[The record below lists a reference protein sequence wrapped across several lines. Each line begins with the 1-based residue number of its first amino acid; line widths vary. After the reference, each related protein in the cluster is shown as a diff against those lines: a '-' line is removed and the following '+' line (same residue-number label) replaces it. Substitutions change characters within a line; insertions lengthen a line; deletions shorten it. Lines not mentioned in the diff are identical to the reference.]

1 MNMSVTSRNYHFFPF
16 FVVRTLKI
24 SAFSRF
30 QVDTAVLVV
39 SASLCWDLWDPFIWR
54 NWNFVPLGPR
64 FPVPPSAPASC
75 NHSSTLC
82 YYKLGC
88 FRVCVWVRSHSIHP
102 SLSGLFHLG
111 SGPPGSCGSHL
122 SVVSLFYG
130 TGFGVY
136 ISSALTNSSRNTAVL
151 SMMYTVV
158 PQMMNPFIYSLRNR
172 DMKRALRKLIVRTS
186 SFLWFSLLLCT
197 GISRMN
203 QSHRMP
209 GEPESLTLVPP
220 TYSKM
225 TR

>member
-111 SGPPGSCGSHL
+111 SGPPGSSTWLRTAGISFLKAESC
-122 SVVSLFYG
+122 SVVS
-130 TGFGVY
+130 VY
-136 ISSALTNSSRNTAVL
+136 PTFSF
-151 SMMYTVV
+151 
-158 PQMMNPFIYSLRNR
+158 PFINR
-172 DMKRALRKLIVRTS
+172 HLGC
-186 SFLWFSLLLCT
+186 FP
-197 GISRMN
+197 
-203 QSHRMP
+203 HP
-209 GEPESLTLVPP
+209 G
-220 TYSKM
+220 
-225 TR
+225 